1 MDLIINKKIIKILMS
16 IVIFVMISGFVLPNY
31 SLAKSDDE
39 KWGGK
44 LFRPVAN
51 FFALIPD
58 LVINLLQEF
67 LWDGSNVGSDGKIYI
82 RTSSNIYRK
91 NTTA

>member
-1 MDLIINKKIIKILMS
+1 MNLIVNKKIIKILMS
-16 IVIFVMISGFVLPNY
+16 IVIFIMISGFVLPNY
-31 SLAKSDDE
+31 SLADVDE
-39 KWGGK
+39 QWGGK
-44 LFRPVAN
+44 LFKPVAN